1 MIVAIVL
8 LAVQASG
15 ARQSAAPRV
24 APPSVGAAARATTAA
39 AYAPTAPVIDG
50 RDDDLI
56 WRSATLI
63 TGFRES
69 VPLEDGDPKFRT
81 TGRIAYDAR
90 NLYVFLRAED
100 PHPDS
105 IVTMLARRDEMPASD
120 YLGVLV
126 DSYRDRRSGFEFDVN
141 PSGAK
146 ADFAFRDDGDEFD
159 AAWDGVWDVATR
171 VDSLGWTAEFR
182 IPLSQLRYRPAA
194 HETFGI
200 YLWRAVK
207 RTGEGMS
214 WPLRRRSLPGL
225 ASQFGDL
232 TGLDSLAPPRRG
244 ELVPYV
250 VAKNVTV
257 PTGTRFGRDQQL
269 ALGADLKYALASNLT
284 LNATVNPDFGQVDAD
299 PAELNLTGFETF
311 FPEHRPFFVEG
322 AGLFSVNLNC
332 GLYSCYQE
340 GLFYSRRIGRTP
352 ELRDTYGDARSPTA
366 TRILGAA
373 KLTGRLGDMAFGA
386 LGSATE
392 RVDGPTGVAVE
403 PAAHYGVFRASQDLR
418 QGESGIGIIVTA
430 MDRELDAATAPY
442 LHRSAYAGG
451 VDFRHRFLKEYVIHG
466 SAHWSRIAGS
476 PSAIAAT
483 QREPIHNYQRPDDAL
498 RLDTTRTSLTGDDEQ
513 LAFDKLGGI
522 VRFEAIYTRRS
533 PGFEVNDL
541 GYLRL
546 ADQQTAYGWLG
557 VVFEKPTRLYRRLVW
572 NWNSWLWASTAGLVT
587 DRAFNTNVHLTLHNL
602 WTLGAW
608 VSVDGLGTTFC
619 DRCARG
625 GPAMRQDLSTS
636 TWFDVSGDDR
646 HRLVPDLA
654 VTTMS
659 ADGGRST
666 ALTIS
671 PSVTLNA
678 SIRLSAA
685 LAANVT
691 TSHSD
696 RQWFGNPTDSSGQT
710 HYTFAHLDQ
719 RTVSI
724 TARANY
730 TVSTTLSLQAYLQP
744 FVSWGTYGDV
754 RELAEPRAASYADRF
769 KRYAAAGNPG
779 GVNAKQLNAN
789 VVLRWEYHPGS
800 TLFVVWTQVR
810 QDFASLPGAPGAL
823 NNLRGIFDLRPDN
836 TFLIKLSHWFNW

>member
-1 MIVAIVL
+1 MLVAIVL
-8 LAVQASG
+8 LAPQTGSV
-15 ARQSAAPRV
+15 RQ
-24 APPSVGAAARATTAA
+24 GAATPA
-39 AYAPTAPVIDG
+39 AYAASAPVIDG
-50 RDDDLI
+50 RDDDAI
-56 WRSATLI
+56 WRSASLI
-63 TGFRES
+63 TDFWES
-69 VPLEDGDPKFRT
+69 VPIVTATPRFRT

-105 IVTMLARRDEMPASD
+105 IVTMLARRDVMPASD

-126 DSYRDRRSGFEFDVN
+126 DSYHDRRTGFEFDVN

-146 ADFAFRDDGDEFD
+146 ADFAFRDDGEEFD

-244 ELVPYV
+244 EFVPYV

-257 PTGTRFGRDQQL
+257 PAGPRFGRDQRL

-284 LNATVNPDFGQVDAD
+284 VNATVNPDFGQVDAD
-299 PAELNLTGFETF
+299 PAELNLTGLETF

-322 AGLFSVNLNC
+322 AGLFSVSLNC
-332 GLYSCYQE
+332 GLYSCYHE

-373 KLTGRLGDMAFGA
+373 KLTGRLGGIAFGA

-392 RVDGPTGVAVE
+392 RVDGPTGAAIE
-403 PAAHYGVFRASQDLR
+403 PTARYGVLRVSQDLR
-418 QGESGIGIIVTA
+418 KGESGVGIIVTA
-430 MDRELDAATAPY
+430 MDRDLDAATAPY

-466 SAHWSRIAGS
+466 SAHWSGIAGS
-476 PSAIAAT
+476 PAAITAA
-483 QREPIHNYQRPDDAL
+483 QRQPIHNYQRPDDAL
-498 RLDTTRTSLTGDDEQ
+498 PLDTTRTRLTGDDEQ
-513 LAFDKLGGI
+513 LAFDKLGGT

-533 PGFEVNDL
+533 PGFDVNDL

-546 ADQQTAYGWLG
+546 ADQQTVYGWLG
-557 VVFEKPTRLYRRLVW
+557 LVLETPTRLYRRFVW
-572 NWNSWLWASTAGLVT
+572 NWNSWLWATTTRLVT
-587 DRAFNTNVHLTLHNL
+587 DRAVNTNAHLTLHNL

-608 VSVDGLGTTFC
+608 ISVDGLGTTFC

-625 GPAMRQDLSTS
+625 GPALRQDPSTS
-636 TWFDVSGDDR
+636 TWFDVTGDDR
-646 HRLVPDLA
+646 HRIVPELT
-654 VTTMS
+654 VTTAS
-659 ADGGRST
+659 ADGGRSS
-666 ALTIS
+666 ALTVS

-678 SIRLSAA
+678 SVRLSAA

-691 TSHSD
+691 TGHTGA
-696 RQWFGNPTDSSGQT
+696 QWIGNPTDSSGQT

-744 FVSWGTYGDV
+744 FASWGTYSNV
-754 RELAEPRAASYADRF
+754 RELAAPRAAAYADRF
-769 KRYAAAGNPG
+769 QRYGAAANPG
-779 GVNAKQLNAN
+779 GVTAQQLNAN

-800 TLFVVWTQVR
+800 TLFVVWTQAR
-810 QDFASLPGAPGAL
+810 QDATSLPGTGGAL
-823 NNLRGIFDLRPDN
+823 DNLRRIFDLRADN

>member
-1 MIVAIVL
+1 MLIPMAL
-8 LAVQASG
+8 LAAQAGS
-15 ARQSAAPRV
+15 ARQGAAPPV
-24 APPSVGAAARATTAA
+24 APTAATTAA
-39 AYAPTAPVIDG
+39 YAASAPVIDG
-50 RDDDLI
+50 RDDDAV
-56 WRSATLI
+56 WRSASLI
-63 TGFRES
+63 TAFWES
-69 VPLEDGDPKFRT
+69 VPIVTATPRFRT

-90 NLYVFLRAED
+90 NLYVFLRADD

-105 IVTMLARRDEMPASD
+105 IVTMLARRDAMTASD

-126 DSYRDRRSGFEFDVN
+126 DSYHDRRSGFEFDVN

-146 ADFAFRDDGDEFD
+146 ADFAFRDDGEEFD
-159 AAWDGVWDVATR
+159 EAWDGVWDVATR

-182 IPLSQLRYRPAA
+182 IPLSQLRYRTAA
-194 HETFGI
+194 NHTFGI

-244 ELVPYV
+244 EFVPYV

-257 PTGTRFGRDQQL
+257 PAGPRFGRDEQL

-284 LNATVNPDFGQVDAD
+284 VNATVNPDFGQVDAD
-299 PAELNLTGFETF
+299 PAELNLTAFETF
-311 FPEHRPFFVEG
+311 FPERRPFFVEG

-332 GLYSCYQE
+332 GQYSCFHE
-340 GLFYSRRIGRTP
+340 GLFYSRRIGRSP
-352 ELRDTYGDARSPTA
+352 ELRSSYGDASTPAA

-373 KLTGRLGDMAFGA
+373 KLTGRLGDLAFGA

-392 RVDGPTGVAVE
+392 RVEGPTGLAVE
-403 PAAHYGVFRASQDLR
+403 PAARYGVFRASQDLR
-418 QGESGIGIIVTA
+418 NGESGVGIIVTA
-430 MDRELDAATAPY
+430 MDRDLDAATAPY
-442 LHRSAYAGG
+442 LHRSAYAAG
-451 VDFRHRFLKEYVIHG
+451 VDVRHRFLKEYVIHG
-466 SAHWSRIAGS
+466 SAHWSTIAGS
-476 PSAIAAT
+476 PSAITAT
-483 QREPIHNYQRPDDAL
+483 QRQPIHNYQRPDDAL
-498 RLDTTRTSLTGDDEQ
+498 PLDTPRTRLTGDDEQ
-513 LAFDKLGGI
+513 LAFDKLGGL

-533 PGFEVNDL
+533 PGFDVNDL

-557 VVFEKPTRLYRRLVW
+557 VVLETPTRLYRRLVW
-572 NWNSWLWASTAGLVT
+572 NWNSWLWATTTGLVT
-587 DRAFNTNVHLTLHNL
+587 DRAVNTNAHLTLHNL

-608 VSVDGLGTTFC
+608 VSVDGLGATFC

-625 GPAMRQDLSTS
+625 GPAVRQDPSMS
-636 TWFDVSGDDR
+636 TWFDVTGDDR
-646 HRLVPDLA
+646 LVPELT
-654 VTTMS
+654 VTTAS
-659 ADGGRST
+659 ADGGRSS
-666 ALTIS
+666 ALTVS
-671 PSVTLNA
+671 PSLTLNA
-678 SIRLSAA
+678 SVRLSAA
-685 LAANVT
+685 LAANVST
-691 TSHSD
+691 GHTD
-696 RQWFGNPTDSSGQT
+696 AQWVGNPMDSSGQT

-744 FVSWGTYGDV
+744 FASWGTYRDV
-754 RELAEPRAASYADRF
+754 RELAAARAAAYADRF
-769 KRYAAAGNPG
+769 KRYDTASNPG

-810 QDFASLPGAPGAL
+810 QDASSQPGAGGAL
-823 NNLRGIFDLRPDN
+823 DNLRGIFDLRADN
-836 TFLIKLSHWFNW
+836 TLLIKLSHWFN